1 MKINGLARRVILL
14 SAVGMG
20 LAACA
25 ETQLAVHTAKRVAK
39 VVQPRPFTVDEKKAR
54 KRTLRPYQ
62 IKGQWYYPKDDP
74 DYDQTGIASWY
85 GEPFHGRKTAIGE
98 IYNMNAVSAAHKT
111 LPLPSYVQVT
121 NLDNGR
127 VLRVRVNDR
136 GPFVHG
142 RIIDLS
148 RRAAQLLGFER
159 QGVAKV
165 RVAVIGGENFVMASK
180 EITPEESKG
189 VQKAPQGRIA
199 VETLPPPPGT
209 KAASTVPAKVPAKT
223 PAPSQDGN
231 EVATGCEAKTGPEWD
246 SHEVASREEARHIV
260 RGTKRKIDAQK
271 DHTLEARRAVQN
283 TSQTSHCSSYRP
295 SLFSVG
301 CGQKSSEP
309 GFRVP
314 LGDRSLPQTPQ
325 IKT

>member
-223 PAPSQDGN
+223 PAPKPTETKIVGISGAQAATATNSPNGVGKDLFVQAGAFTRYDN
-231 EVATGCEAKTGPEWD
+231 ANRLRARLSTIGRVFIMHKLIDDRDFYRVRIGPLKDVAAADRALAEVTRQGVEG
-246 SHEVASREEARHIV
+246 ARIIV
-260 RGTKRKIDAQK
+260 D
-271 DHTLEARRAVQN
+271 
-283 TSQTSHCSSYRP
+283 
-295 SLFSVG
+295 
-301 CGQKSSEP
+301 
-309 GFRVP
+309 
-314 LGDRSLPQTPQ
+314 
-325 IKT
+325 

>member
-14 SAVGMG
+14 SAMSIG

-74 DYDQTGIASWY
+74 DYNETGLASWY

-165 RVAVIGGENFVMASK
+165 RVAVFGGENFVMASK

-189 VQKAPQGRIA
+189 VKKAPQGRIA

-209 KAASTVPAKVPAKT
+209 KAADPVPAKA
-223 PAPSQDGN
+223 PAPKPADTSISGISSAQAATATNLSKGGGKDLFVQAGAFTRYDN
-231 EVATGCEAKTGPEWD
+231 ANRLRARLSTVGRVFIMHKLIDDRDFYRVRIGPLKNVDAADRALAEVTRQGVEG
-246 SHEVASREEARHIV
+246 ARIIV
-260 RGTKRKIDAQK
+260 D
-271 DHTLEARRAVQN
+271 
-283 TSQTSHCSSYRP
+283 
-295 SLFSVG
+295 
-301 CGQKSSEP
+301 
-309 GFRVP
+309 
-314 LGDRSLPQTPQ
+314 
-325 IKT
+325 

>member
-14 SAVGMG
+14 SAIGMG

-74 DYDQTGIASWY
+74 DYDETGIASWY

-165 RVAVIGGENFVMASK
+165 RVAVFGGENFVMASK

-189 VQKAPQGRIA
+189 VKKAPQGKIA
-199 VETLPPPPGT
+199 VATLPPPPGT
-209 KAASTVPAKVPAKT
+209 KAATTVPAK
-223 PAPSQDGN
+223 APP
-231 EVATGCEAKTGPEWD
+231 KPI
-246 SHEVASREEARHIV
+246 VASKA
-260 RGTKRKIDAQK
+260 DA
-271 DHTLEARRAVQN
+271 T
-283 TSQTSHCSSYRP
+283 
-295 SLFSVG
+295 SVG
-301 CGQKSSEP
+301 ISRAQAATATNLSKGGGKDLFVQAGAFTRYDNANRLRARLSTV
-309 GFRVP
+309 GRVFIMHKLVDDRDFYRVRIGP
-314 LGDRSLPQTPQ
+314 LKDVAAADRALAEVTRQGVEGAR
-325 IKT
+325 IIVD